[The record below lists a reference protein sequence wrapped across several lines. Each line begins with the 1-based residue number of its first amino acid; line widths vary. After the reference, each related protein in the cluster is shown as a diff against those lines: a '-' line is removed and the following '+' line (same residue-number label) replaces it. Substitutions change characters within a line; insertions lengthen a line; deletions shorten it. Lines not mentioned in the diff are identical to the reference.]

1 MSAGGTNQGAKQ
13 ALVSSANLAGAMFKI
28 MKPERKIIHRS
39 MGGVI
44 YEESEDYVKKRKQKQ
59 EVSI

>member
-44 YEESEDYVKKRKQKQ
+44 YEESEDYVKKRK
-59 EVSI
+59 